1 MQISDDLP
9 LHDIKPLVEII
20 DYTPFLFGAAAAVV
34 LLLGVL
40 VAYVLFRRL
49 REGKRHGYRQEC
61 FDALSAVDF
70 EQPKA
75 AAYAISKLGRCF
87 ADDSPRLAEV
97 YGNLYRRLEPYKF
110 KRSVPPLDEETRAF
124 FRIYLGM
131 IDV

>member
-97 YGNLYRRLEPYKF
+97 YGNLYRRLELYKF

>member
-1 MQISDDLP
+1 MQPSDDLP

-20 DYTPFLFGAAAAVV
+20 DYTPFVLGTAAAVV
-34 LLLGVL
+34 FLLGVL
-40 VAYVLFRRL
+40 VTYVLFRRL
-49 REGKRHGYRQEC
+49 REGKRRSYRQAC
-61 FDALSAVDF
+61 FDTLSAIDF
-70 EQPKA
+70 EQPKV
-75 AAYAISKLGRCF
+75 AAYTISKLGRCF

-110 KRSVPPLDEETRAF
+110 KRSVPPVDEETRAY